1 VRGRSDTGELSP
13 TAEIYSVWDRA
24 YQGSVVALRQ
34 NNDDIWYEY
43 DLLVSVWGLCKQS
56 SDSSLEVVLEIT
68 DSAFGIN
75 KFYVGLSALEL
86 LGIFFVDRSR
96 YATPASRLAGNKQR
110 SA

>member
-1 VRGRSDTGELSP
+1 M
-13 TAEIYSVWDRA
+13 
-24 YQGSVVALRQ
+24 
-34 NNDDIWYEY
+34 
-43 DLLVSVWGLCKQS
+43 
-56 SDSSLEVVLEIT
+56 EVVLEIT

-86 LGIFFVDRSR
+86 LGIFFVDLSR